1 MIARMCR
8 WLVDNGFAD
17 CPLHFSRFFPQYKMQ
32 GPMSVLAVTPMGVKD
47 AGASFVPTPLPL
59 LVEARRVAIS
69 QGMRHV
75 YLGNVSLP
83 GAEDTLCPSCGSVL
97 IRRTGCDVAL
107 GNFSGVCPK
116 CGSKIA
122 GVW

>member
-1 MIARMCR
+1 MCR

-69 QGMRHV
+69 QDMRHV
-75 YLGNVSLP
+75 YLAMSRFP
-83 GAEDTLCPSCGSVL
+83 EPKTPFAP
-97 IRRTGCDVAL
+97 VAAL
-107 GNFSGVCPK
+107 S
-116 CGSKIA
+116 SYA
-122 GVW
+122 AQAMT